1 MTFFLLCLLSAL
13 VVVVNADQV
22 VLTQQPGSSN
32 PANRIISQHFT
43 DSVSH
48 NAFLYAC
55 DDFVVPSAAGPNIT
69 ALWFNFTLART
80 RSDANPQSITLQLL
94 TTTTTPTAPAT
105 PSQSVLYN
113 QTSNNSAL
121 WNNAQLNAPFTLSFV
136 VPLLNG
142 TVSIPRDQRL
152 WVTLFATGPRD
163 LTSSGLSE
171 NCLYWMTAAQSALVE
186 PYLAGTN
193 LSNSQYFFRDVTNVL
208 GDGFTQWTS
217 AEAIEPSLD
226 IASGTRNMAFSL
238 ALMLPSDPPL
248 PEPEPE
254 PEPSVVSAAPLGN
267 ISNQD
272 DQNNTLGNNT
282 GGVSGSSSARSV
294 ALGILIPGG
303 LVLCCV
309 IAAYVWLVKR
319 KRDRK
324 KQQQQQAEVMLPAQS
339 SSVTRM
345 VDLDSRFSTES
356 TGPITG
362 SYDPSGKG
370 KRYTSNPLHAARSDD
385 EGSRSI

>member
-1 MTFFLLCLLSAL
+1 MFWCLWLLLAVSR
-13 VVVVNADQV
+13 ADQTI
-22 VLTQQPGSSN
+22 LTQQPGSPN

-55 DDFVVPSAAGPNIT
+55 DDFVVPSAAGPNVT

-94 TTTTTPTAPAT
+94 TSTPATAAT
-105 PSQSVLYN
+105 PSQSTLFS
-113 QTSNNSAL
+113 QTYNNSAL

-136 VPLLNG
+136 VPLLLQNG
-142 TVSIPRDQRL
+142 TGVAIPRDQRL

-163 LTSSGLSE
+163 LTISGLSE

-193 LSNSQYFFRDVTNVL
+193 ISNSQYFFRDVTNVL

-217 AEAIEPSLD
+217 AEAVEPSLD

-238 ALMLPSDPPL
+238 TLMLSSDPPL

-254 PEPSVVSAAPLGN
+254 PVPEPTAAPTGN
-267 ISNQD
+267 ITGEND
-272 DQNNTLGNNT
+272 NNSTVNGTQGVT
-282 GGVSGSSSARSV
+282 GSSARSV
-294 ALGILIPGG
+294 ALGILIPLAIG
-303 LVLCCV
+303 LCILVAC
-309 IAAYVWLVKR
+309 YVWLVKR

-324 KQQQQQAEVMLPAQS
+324 KLQADAAKQVMLPSQQQQQQQQQIESAY
-339 SSVTRM
+339 VTRM
-345 VDLDSRFSTES
+345 VDLDSRYSTTTSES
-356 TGPITG
+356 APHDVFGTK
-362 SYDPSGKG
+362 S
-370 KRYTSNPLHAARSDD
+370 RNPLRPVTRSDD
-385 EGSRSI
+385 ESKSI